1 MFERI
6 QSYFAFIDSS
16 LERALLV
23 AVVAIVVI
31 AFIQLVVLRLV
42 RYLVRR
48 TSWELDDQVVDH
60 LSVPVLQTVVLTA
73 ILFIVADLSTSPRFT
88 KIVIAADE
96 TLIILI
102 WTRALLK
109 VGRLVISR
117 LSNLRGRFQWIVPK
131 TVPLMNFALMFAV
144 AGGAVYW
151 ILLVWNIN
159 VTHWVASAGVMGIAL
174 GFAAKD
180 TLANFFAGVF
190 ILADT
195 PYQPGDFVVL
205 EDGIRGQVTD
215 IGIRS
220 TRLLTRDDV
229 EIILPNAII
238 ANSKI
243 VNESQGPYLKMRVRV
258 KVAVAYG
265 SDVDLVESVLM
276 KCTEDVEHLV
286 AWPSPRVRFRE
297 FGDSGLLF
305 ELLAWIDE
313 PVVRGRVLH
322 QLNRRVYKALGE
334 ADIEIPYAKQDLY
347 IKEFPGQKSATPEIP
362 ASDHS

>member
-1 MFERI
+1 MN
-6 QSYFAFIDSS
+6 AG
-16 LERALLV
+16 
-23 AVVAIVVI
+23 
-31 AFIQLVVLRLV
+31 
-42 RYLVRR
+42 R
-48 TSWELDDQVVDH
+48 T
-60 LSVPVLQTVVLTA
+60 
-73 ILFIVADLSTSPRFT
+73 F
-88 KIVIAADE
+88 
-96 TLIILI
+96 
-102 WTRALLK
+102 
-109 VGRLVISR
+109 
-117 LSNLRGRFQWIVPK
+117 
-131 TVPLMNFALMFAV
+131 
-144 AGGAVYW
+144 
-151 ILLVWNIN
+151 
-159 VTHWVASAGVMGIAL
+159 
-174 GFAAKD
+174 
-180 TLANFFAGVF
+180 
-190 ILADT
+190 
-195 PYQPGDFVVL
+195 QPGDFVVL

-243 VNESQGPYLKMRVRV
+243 INESQGPYPKMRVRV

-313 PVVRGRVLH
+313 PVMRGRVLH

-347 IKEFPGQKSATPEIP
+347 IKEFPGQKSAAPEIP
-362 ASDHS
+362 AGDHS